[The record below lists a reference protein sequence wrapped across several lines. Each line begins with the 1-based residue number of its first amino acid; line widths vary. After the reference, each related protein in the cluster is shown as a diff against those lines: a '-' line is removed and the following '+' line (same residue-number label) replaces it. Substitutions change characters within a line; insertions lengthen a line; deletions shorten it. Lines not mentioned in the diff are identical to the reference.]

1 MHVSQATLDRIRF
14 FNKRV
19 TNKILIHLCGRKFGH
34 FAILSHVG
42 RKSGAL
48 YRIPVIAEPLGDGF
62 VIALTYGKQVD
73 WLKNILAAG
82 ECGLYWKQRE
92 YRLVR
97 PALVGPAGGLP
108 AFPRLIQAVLRRN
121 GIEHF
126 VRLETEPLKH

>member
-1 MHVSQATLDRIRF
+1 MHVSQARLDRIRF

-19 TNKILIHLCGRKFGH
+19 TNKFLIHLCGRRFGH

-42 RKSGAL
+42 RKSGAP
-48 YRIPVIAEPLGDGF
+48 YRTPVIAEPLESGF

-82 ECGLYWKQRE
+82 ECGLYWKQKE
-92 YRLVR
+92 VRLVR
-97 PALVGPAGGLP
+97 PELIDPTGGLP
-108 AFPRLIQAVLRRN
+108 AFPRPIQAALRKI

-126 VRLETEPLKH
+126 VRLDTETLRR